1 MEKLMLNESSDL
13 NVAINI
19 KIRLTCIDGL
29 DGTRALYDVKV
40 VHDGKLRKTILFVYG
55 VGLVVTPV

>member
-19 KIRLTCIDGL
+19 KIRLTYIDGL

-40 VHDGKLRKTILFVYG
+40 VHDVKMRKIILFVWG